1 MFSFIIFIN
10 SIMNILT
17 YKDLIKGEDQKNDK
31 YERLQTTSYINTRE
45 SYDDSNKIING
56 LNEEILSL
64 KRKMKFVFEKDKEIE
79 KLKYK
84 INELE
89 NVGKNMDSKYLN
101 ENIALKQLNES
112 LTIKNK
118 EYLDQ
123 IEASLF
129 DERKENNNIQIYRDE
144 IIDLKDIISDLTKSN
159 SLLKRELNK
168 KENYVKNNDYKKKD
182 DLDKDLDTIDFDI
195 VPKYDEKVS
204 VDIEK
209 FKNILKKKFKNK
221 NYDKVLIKYG
231 LHDNEKHDNSNKKIS
246 KNMMNDIIKEIML
259 N

>member
-17 YKDLIKGEDQKNDK
+17 YKDLIKGEDKKNDK

-129 DERKENNNIQIYRDE
+129 NEKVENDNIQKYRDE
-144 IIDLKDIISDLTKSN
+144 IVELKDIISDLTKSN
-159 SLLKRELNK
+159 SLLQRELNK
-168 KENYVKNNDYKKKD
+168 KKDDNFYKK
-182 DLDKDLDTIDFDI
+182 DLDKDLDTIEFD
-195 VPKYDEKVS
+195 VEPKYDEKINI
-204 VDIEK
+204 DIEK
-209 FKNILKKKFKNK
+209 FKSILKNKFKNK

-231 LHDNEKHDNSNKKIS
+231 LNDNDSNKKIS

>member
-17 YKDLIKGEDQKNDK
+17 YKDLIKSEDKKNDK

-84 INELE
+84 ITELE
-89 NVGKNMDSKYLN
+89 NAGKNMDSKYLN

-129 DERKENNNIQIYRDE
+129 NEQKENDNIQKYKDE
-144 IIDLKDIISDLTKSN
+144 IVELKDIISDLTKSN
-159 SLLKRELNK
+159 SLLQRELNNK
-168 KENYVKNNDYKKKD
+168 KNENKKD
-182 DLDKDLDTIDFDI
+182 DFVKNDLDKELDSIDFDVI
-195 VPKYDEKVS
+195 PKYNEKINI
-204 VDIEK
+204 DIEK

-221 NYDKVLIKYG
+221 NYDTILIKYG
-231 LHDNEKHDNSNKKIS
+231 LHNNSSNKKIS
-246 KNMMNDIIKEIML
+246 KNMMNDIIKQIML

>member
-17 YKDLIKGEDQKNDK
+17 YKDLIKNEDQKNDK

-84 INELE
+84 ITELE
-89 NVGKNMDSKYLN
+89 NAGKNMDSKYLN

-129 DERKENNNIQIYRDE
+129 NERKENDMIQKYKDE
-144 IIDLKDIISDLTKSN
+144 ILEYKDIISDLTKSN
-159 SLLKRELNK
+159 SLLQRELNK
-168 KENYVKNNDYKKKD
+168 NKNDVFVKN
-182 DLDKDLDTIDFDI
+182 DLDKNLDKELDTIDFDVI
-195 VPKYDEKVS
+195 PKYDEKINI
-204 VDIEK
+204 DIEK
-209 FKNILKKKFKNK
+209 FKSILKKKFQNK

-231 LHDNEKHDNSNKKIS
+231 LNDNDSNKKIS
-246 KNMMNDIIKEIML
+246 KNMMNDILKEIML

>member
-17 YKDLIKGEDQKNDK
+17 YKDLIKKDSEKNDK

-84 INELE
+84 ITELE
-89 NVGKNMDSKYLN
+89 NIGKNSDSKYLN

-112 LTIKNK
+112 LNIKNL

-129 DERKENNNIQIYRDE
+129 TERQENDIIKKCENE
-144 IIDLKDIISDLTKSN
+144 ILSLKDIIADLNKEN
-159 SLLKRELNK
+159 AILKRKWNRDKNEYIK
-168 KENYVKNNDYKKKD
+168 KNDI
-182 DLDKDLDTIDFDI
+182 DLDDDLDTINFD
-195 VPKYDEKVS
+195 VEPKLQEKIYI
-204 VDIEK
+204 DIEK
-209 FKNILKKKFKNK
+209 FKKILKNKFKNK
-221 NYDKVLIKYG
+221 KYDKILHKYG
-231 LHDNEKHDNSNKKIS
+231 LNDKSKSID

>member
-1 MFSFIIFIN
+1 
-10 SIMNILT
+10 MNILT
-17 YKDLIKGEDQKNDK
+17 YKDLIKSEDKKNDK

-84 INELE
+84 ITELE
-89 NVGKNMDSKYLN
+89 NAGKNMDSKYLN

-129 DERKENNNIQIYRDE
+129 NERKENDNIQKYKDE
-144 IIDLKDIISDLTKSN
+144 IVEYKDIISDLTKRN
-159 SLLKRELNK
+159 GLLQRELNK
-168 KENYVKNNDYKKKD
+168 KKDDYKNDDFDK
-182 DLDKDLDTIDFDI
+182 DLDKDLDTINFD
-195 VPKYDEKVS
+195 VEPKYNEKVNIN
-204 VDIEK
+204 IEK
-209 FKNILKKKFKNK
+209 FKSILKQKFKNK
-221 NYDKVLIKYG
+221 NYDKILIKYG
-231 LHDNEKHDNSNKKIS
+231 LYNNETKSID

>member
-1 MFSFIIFIN
+1 
-10 SIMNILT
+10 MNILT
-17 YKDLIKGEDQKNDK
+17 YKDLIKNEDKKNDK
-31 YERLQTTSYINTRE
+31 YERLQTTSYIDTRE

-84 INELE
+84 ITELE

-123 IEASLF
+123 IEISLF
-129 DERKENNNIQIYRDE
+129 NEKVENDNIQKYKDE
-144 IIDLKDIISDLTKSN
+144 ILELKDIISDLTKSN

-168 KENYVKNNDYKKKD
+168 NNDYKKDDFVKN
-182 DLDKDLDTIDFDI
+182 DLDKDLDTIEFDVI
-195 VPKYDEKVS
+195 PKYDEKIK

-209 FKNILKKKFKNK
+209 FKNILKNKFKNK

-231 LHDNEKHDNSNKKIS
+231 LYDNEKHDNDSNKKIS

>member
-1 MFSFIIFIN
+1 
-10 SIMNILT
+10 NILT
-17 YKDLIKGEDQKNDK
+17 YKDLIKSEDKKNDK

-112 LTIKNK
+112 LTMKNK

-129 DERKENNNIQIYRDE
+129 NEQKENDNIQKYRNE
-144 IIDLKDIISDLTKSN
+144 IIDLKDIISDLTKQN
-159 SLLKRELNK
+159 SLLQRELNK
-168 KENYVKNNDYKKKD
+168 KKDYVKKD
-182 DLDKDLDTIDFDI
+182 DFVKNDLDKDLDTIEFD
-195 VPKYDEKVS
+195 VEAKYDEKVNIN
-204 VDIEK
+204 IEK

-221 NYDKVLIKYG
+221 NYDKILFKYG
-231 LHDNEKHDNSNKKIS
+231 LYDSNKKIS

>member
-17 YKDLIKGEDQKNDK
+17 YRDLIKGEDQKNDK

-84 INELE
+84 ITELE
-89 NVGKNMDSKYLN
+89 NIGKNSDSKYLN

-129 DERKENNNIQIYRDE
+129 NEREENDMIQIYKNE
-144 IIDLKDIISDLTKSN
+144 IIELKDIISDLTKEN
-159 SLLKRELNK
+159 SILKRKMNRK
-168 KENYVKNNDYKKKD
+168 KEDNYDTE
-182 DLDKDLDTIDFDI
+182 LDTIEFD
-195 VPKYDEKVS
+195 VEPKYDEKVN

-221 NYDKVLIKYG
+221 NYDKILIKYG
-231 LHDNEKHDNSNKKIS
+231 LHDNEKYDNDTNKKIS

>member
-1 MFSFIIFIN
+1 
-10 SIMNILT
+10 MNILT
-17 YKDLIKGEDQKNDK
+17 YKDLIKGEKNKNDK
-31 YERLQTTSYINTRE
+31 YERLQTTSYIDTRE

-84 INELE
+84 ITELE
-89 NVGKNMDSKYLN
+89 NTGKNIDSKYLN

-123 IEASLF
+123 IEISLF
-129 DERKENNNIQIYRDE
+129 KEYKENDNIQKYKNE
-144 IIDLKDIISDLTKSN
+144 ILEYKDIISELTKQN
-159 SLLKRELNK
+159 SLLQRELNNKRNENK
-168 KENYVKNNDYKKKD
+168 KEDFNKNDYE
-182 DLDKDLDTIDFDI
+182 KDLDTIDFDVI
-195 VPKYDEKVS
+195 PKYDEKINI
-204 VDIEK
+204 DIEK
-209 FKNILKKKFKNK
+209 FKNILRKKFKNK

-231 LHDNEKHDNSNKKIS
+231 FNDNTSNKKIS

>member
-1 MFSFIIFIN
+1 
-10 SIMNILT
+10 MNILT
-17 YKDLIKGEDQKNDK
+17 YKDLIKKDNEKNDK
-31 YERLQTTSYINTRE
+31 YERLQKTSYINTRE

-84 INELE
+84 ITELE
-89 NVGKNMDSKYLN
+89 NIGKNSDSKYLN

-129 DERKENNNIQIYRDE
+129 NEREENDMIQKYKDE
-144 IIDLKDIISDLTKSN
+144 IIEYKDIISDLTKNN
-159 SLLKRELNK
+159 SILKRKINRK
-168 KENYVKNNDYKKKD
+168 KEDDYVKN
-182 DLDKDLDTIDFDI
+182 DLDKNLDTIDFDVI
-195 VPKYDEKVS
+195 AKYDEKIN

-209 FKNILKKKFKNK
+209 FKNILKRKFQNK
-221 NYDKVLIKYG
+221 NYDKILIKYG
-231 LHDNEKHDNSNKKIS
+231 LYNNETKSIN

>member
-31 YERLQTTSYINTRE
+31 YERLQNTSYINTRE

-89 NVGKNMDSKYLN
+89 NAGKNMDSKYLN

-112 LTIKNK
+112 LTVKNK

-129 DERKENNNIQIYRDE
+129 NEKKENDNIQKYKDE
-144 IIDLKDIISDLTKSN
+144 IVELKDIISDLTKSN
-159 SLLKRELNK
+159 SLLQRELNK
-168 KENYVKNNDYKKKD
+168 KKDDYIKN
-182 DLDKDLDTIDFDI
+182 DLDKDLDTIEFDVI
-195 VPKYDEKVS
+195 PKYDEKINI
-204 VDIEK
+204 DIEK

-231 LHDNEKHDNSNKKIS
+231 LNDDEKYDNKKYDNSNKKIS

>member
-1 MFSFIIFIN
+1 
-10 SIMNILT
+10 MNILT
-17 YKDLIKGEDQKNDK
+17 YKDLIKGEDKKNDK

-89 NVGKNMDSKYLN
+89 NVGKNVDSKYLN

-112 LTIKNK
+112 LTTKNK

-123 IEASLF
+123 IEMSLF
-129 DERKENNNIQIYRDE
+129 NEREENDMIQKYRDE
-144 IIDLKDIISDLTKSN
+144 IIELKDIIANLTKEN
-159 SLLKRELNK
+159 TILKREQNR
-168 KENYVKNNDYKKKD
+168 KD
-182 DLDKDLDTIDFDI
+182 NFNKDLDTIDFGI
-195 VPKYDEKVS
+195 EPKYDEKIN

-209 FKNILKKKFKNK
+209 FKSILKKKFRNK
-221 NYDKVLIKYG
+221 NYDKILVKYG
-231 LHDNEKHDNSNKKIS
+231 LHDNDSKTKIS

>member
-1 MFSFIIFIN
+1 
-10 SIMNILT
+10 MNILT
-17 YKDLIKGEDQKNDK
+17 YKDLIKGEDKKNDK

-129 DERKENNNIQIYRDE
+129 NEKVENDNIQKYRDE
-144 IIDLKDIISDLTKSN
+144 IVELKDIISDLTKSN
-159 SLLKRELNK
+159 SLLQRELNK
-168 KENYVKNNDYKKKD
+168 KKDDNFYKK
-182 DLDKDLDTIDFDI
+182 DLDKDLDTIEFD
-195 VPKYDEKVS
+195 VEPKYDEKINI
-204 VDIEK
+204 DIEK
-209 FKNILKKKFKNK
+209 FKSILKNKFKNK

-231 LHDNEKHDNSNKKIS
+231 LNDNDSNKKIS

>member
-1 MFSFIIFIN
+1 
-10 SIMNILT
+10 MNILT
-17 YKDLIKGEDQKNDK
+17 YRDLIKNEDKKNDK
-31 YERLQTTSYINTRE
+31 YERLQTTSFIDKRDN
-45 SYDDSNKIING
+45 YDDNNKIING

-84 INELE
+84 ITELE
-89 NVGKNMDSKYLN
+89 NAGKNMDSKYLN

-112 LTIKNK
+112 LTMKNK

-129 DERKENNNIQIYRDE
+129 YEQKENDNIQKYRDE
-144 IIDLKDIISDLTKSN
+144 IVELKDIISDLTKSN
-159 SLLKRELNK
+159 SLLQRELNNKNKNK
-168 KENYVKNNDYKKKD
+168 KDNFNKNDYE
-182 DLDKDLDTIDFDI
+182 KDLDTIEFDVI
-195 VPKYDEKVS
+195 PKYDEKIK

-209 FKNILKKKFKNK
+209 FKSILKQKFKNK

-231 LHDNEKHDNSNKKIS
+231 LNDNNSNKKIS